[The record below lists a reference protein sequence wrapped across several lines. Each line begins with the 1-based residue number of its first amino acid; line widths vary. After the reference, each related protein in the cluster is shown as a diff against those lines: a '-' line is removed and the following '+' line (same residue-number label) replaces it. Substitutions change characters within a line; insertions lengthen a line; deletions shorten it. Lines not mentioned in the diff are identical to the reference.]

1 MKSPKSVS
9 RRQLMLSLER
19 ETKHLSAEHTRE
31 EIVQALAELLLEALG
46 EDVDESTSA
55 RGGANESKD
64 NT

>member
-1 MKSPKSVS
+1 
-9 RRQLMLSLER
+9 MLSLER